1 MIFSWRGKFYGHAMP
16 FVLCGEG
23 EDQSDYGCKDF
34 YNSMGVWQILH
45 GVVGVVMWSINLN

>member
-23 EDQSDYGCKDF
+23 GDQSDYGCKDF
-34 YNSMGVWQILH
+34 YNTMGMADSSRCGH
-45 GVVGVVMWSINLN
+45 VVN